1 MVKDREVWRATVHG
15 GAKTQTQLSE
25 RTTVNITT
33 HLLNW
38 LKFKR
43 LTASNTGK
51 DVEKLELIYHW
62 RKYKMEQLSQNNL
75 IVFGKVKHMS
85 NLQSRYSNSIQ
96 ENWKHICEK
105 FSSVTQSCPTLCNPM
120 DCSTPGL
127 PIYHQLLEFIQ
138 THVYLVSDAIQ
149 PSHPLLSPSPCKD
162 RYANDHS
169 SFNCN
174 SQKWKQTIV
183 HHKMKV

>member
-1 MVKDREVWRATVHG
+1 MRWLDGITDSMDTSLSKLWEMVKDREVWRATVHG
-15 GAKTQTQLSE
+15 VAKTQTQLSE
-25 RTTVNITT
+25 QITVNITT

-85 NLQSRYSNSIQ
+85 TLQSRYSNSIQ
-96 ENWKHICEK
+96 EN
-105 FSSVTQSCPTLCNPM
+105 
-120 DCSTPGL
+120 
-127 PIYHQLLEFIQ
+127 
-138 THVYLVSDAIQ
+138 
-149 PSHPLLSPSPCKD
+149 
-162 RYANDHS
+162 
-169 SFNCN
+169 
-174 SQKWKQTIV
+174 
-183 HHKMKV
+183 

>member
-1 MVKDREVWRATVHG
+1 MQRDDSLEKTLMLGNIEGKRGKGRQRMRWLDCITEPMDMSLSKLWEMVKDREVWHATVHG
-15 GAKTQTQLSE
+15 VAKTQTQLSE

-33 HLLNW
+33 HLLTW

-85 NLQSRYSNSIQ
+85 TLQSRYSNSIQ
-96 ENWKHICEK
+96 EN
-105 FSSVTQSCPTLCNPM
+105 
-120 DCSTPGL
+120 
-127 PIYHQLLEFIQ
+127 
-138 THVYLVSDAIQ
+138 
-149 PSHPLLSPSPCKD
+149 
-162 RYANDHS
+162 
-169 SFNCN
+169 
-174 SQKWKQTIV
+174 
-183 HHKMKV
+183 